1 MVARDA
7 VDRLADLFG
16 VDVERRGDLQLEPLA
31 VEVFGDGLSQVSHA
45 QHGDVHLRGAVEYLA
60 DVLDEHLY
68 VVSLFRI
75 ARKAYEHQVAAH
87 LHGRDAVDA
96 RQYVRENMRNALL
109 VAGQE
114 RTAVFAQPLD
124 GFFGDRIGQCCH
136 RGRFIRW

>member
-7 VDRLADLFG
+7 VDGLADLLG
-16 VDVERRGDLQLEPLA
+16 IDVEGSRDLQLEPLA
-31 VEVFGDGLSQVSHA
+31 VEIFGDGLSQVSHA

-109 VAGQE
+109 VAG
-114 RTAVFAQPLD
+114 
-124 GFFGDRIGQCCH
+124 
-136 RGRFIRW
+136 